1 MKHLLCASDQN
12 LNSLFFF
19 FWLFEKEVKRVT
31 LRADVTAVVVVNTE
45 LQLGLSN
52 AILCIEEVSCP
63 MKVTLP

>member
-1 MKHLLCASDQN
+1 M
-12 LNSLFFF
+12 
-19 FWLFEKEVKRVT
+19 T